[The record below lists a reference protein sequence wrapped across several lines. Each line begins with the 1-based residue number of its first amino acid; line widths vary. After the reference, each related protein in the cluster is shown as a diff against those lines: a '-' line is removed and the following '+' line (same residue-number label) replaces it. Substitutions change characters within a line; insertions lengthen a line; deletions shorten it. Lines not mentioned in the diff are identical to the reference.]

1 MNFGRVTAR
10 FALMVA
16 CVLATA
22 PLISAPAQARGWQC
36 VPYARMISGVNIR
49 GNAHTWWSQAAGK
62 YERGQTPRE
71 GAVLSLAS
79 SRRMPLGHVAM
90 VSRVISDREVLLTH
104 ANWSRPGQIETNV
117 RAIDV
122 SAAGDW
128 SQVKVWYG
136 PLGDLGTS
144 SNPANGFI
152 YPGEAPAGSQQD
164 VEDAPIAH
172 VVIAAATPV
181 PVALKAR
188 AAAFTLEL
196 E

>member
-1 MNFGRVTAR
+1 MNFTRFAAR

-16 CVLATA
+16 CVLVTA
-22 PLISAPAQARGWQC
+22 PIISAPAQARAWQC
-36 VPYARMISGVNIR
+36 VPYARMISGVDIR

-62 YERGQTPRE
+62 YERGDAPRE
-71 GAVLSLAS
+71 GAVLSFAS

-90 VSRVISDREVLLTH
+90 VSRVINDREVLLTH
-104 ANWSRPGQIETNV
+104 ANWSRRGQIETNV
-117 RAIDV
+117 RAVDV

-136 PLGDLGTS
+136 PTGDLGTS

-152 YPGEAPAGSQQD
+152 YPGEGSVEAQD
-164 VEDAPIAH
+164 EPVAN
-172 VVIAAATPV
+172 VVIASAAPV

-188 AAAFTLEL
+188 AEAFTLDL
-196 E
+196 Q